1 MLTAEQLLQ
10 YMQEDAYKPL
20 TVEELEAAF
29 GLKGADEFKALV
41 KLLNSLEAD
50 GKIVRTRTNRYGVPQ
65 RMNLVRGRLEAH
77 PKGYGFVVPDDGTG
91 DDLYIHALDMKG
103 AMHND
108 IVLARVQRR
117 SRDGRAEGEIVRIVK
132 RANETVVGTY
142 RDEGGF
148 GLVLPDDRRITTDI
162 LIPPGVNMS
171 AKEGQKVVVRLTK
184 YPERRIS
191 AEGEVIEILGYKNDP
206 GVDILSVIRKYDL
219 PEQFPPEV
227 LAEAEAVPEDISP
240 EEIAGRRDLRDKV
253 IVTIDGEDAKDL
265 DDAVSVER
273 LPNGNWLLGVHIA
286 DVSYYVPEDSALDK
300 EAYRRGTSVYLV
312 DRVIPMLPHRLSNG
326 ICSLHPRVDRL
337 TITCEMEINEHGEV
351 VNHTIFPSVIRT
363 VERMTYRDVYVLL
376 KGMEME
382 EGLALEDRGGE
393 DGAPISGDDV
403 EDVRQLFPRLRQRYE
418 PLLPFFRDMER
429 LARLLR
435 AKRMRRGAIDFDF
448 PEAKVLVDDNGRP
461 VEILRKERTIAE
473 QIIEE
478 FMLAANE
485 TVAEHF
491 FWLQQPF
498 IYRVHEDP
506 DSDKMLAF
514 AQFIATFGYRLRGKA
529 NQVHPK
535 ALQAVLEEISG
546 TPEEQVISTV
556 MLRSLKQARYDEQN
570 LGHFGLAAQ
579 YYTHFTSPIRRYPDL
594 IVHRMIRK
602 VLLDGPI
609 SEEDAAKWRQKMP
622 EVAEHASI
630 RERIATEAER
640 ETDDLK
646 KAQWMA
652 ERIGETFDGII
663 SGVTSFGIFVQL
675 PNLVEGLVHVSY
687 MTDDYYHYLDG
698 QFTLVGERSG
708 KMYRIGD
715 EVRVRVMAV
724 DVDERRIDFEL
735 VESKARKRIKKGRVH
750 ELAAAAVKKE
760 RGKNKHNKVKK
771 SKKK

>member
-1 MLTAEQLLQ
+1 MLSEEQLLQ

-20 TVEELEAAF
+20 TVEELEAAL
-29 GLKGADEFKALV
+29 GLKTAEEFKALV
-41 KLLNSLEAD
+41 RLLNALEAD
-50 GKIVRTRTNRYGVPQ
+50 GKIVRTRMNRYGVPE

-77 PKGYGFVVPDDGTG
+77 PKGYGFVVPDDGSG
-91 DDLYIHALDMKG
+91 NDIYIHALDMKG
-103 AMHND
+103 AMHQD
-108 IVLARVQRR
+108 LVLARVHRWNP
-117 SRDGRAEGEIVRIVK
+117 DGRAEGEIVRIIK

-142 RDEGGF
+142 RDEGSF

-162 LIPPGVNMS
+162 LIPPGASMG

-184 YPERRIS
+184 YPERRLS
-191 AEGEVIEILGYKNDP
+191 AEGEVIEILGYKNEP
-206 GVDILSVIRKYDL
+206 GVDILSIIRKYDL

-227 LAEAEAVPEDISP
+227 LAEADAVPDTVSP
-240 EEIAGRRDLRDKV
+240 EEIARRRDLRDKI

-265 DDAVSVER
+265 DDAISVER
-273 LPNGNWLLGVHIA
+273 LDNGHWRLGVHIA

-312 DRVIPMLPHRLSNG
+312 DRVIPMLPPRLSNG

-337 TITCEMEINEHGEV
+337 TITCEMEIDERGEV
-351 VNHTIFPSVIRT
+351 VRHDIFPSVIRT

-376 KGMEME
+376 KGLAQE
-382 EGLALEDRGGE
+382 EGRLDE
-393 DGAPISGDDV
+393 
-403 EDVRQLFPRLRQRYE
+403 EDVFDEDAADEVEQHFPRLRQRYE
-418 PLLPFFRDMER
+418 PLLSFFRDAEQ
-429 LARLLR
+429 LARILR

-448 PEAKVLVDDNGRP
+448 PEAKILVDDTGKP

-491 FWLQQPF
+491 YWMQQPF

-514 AQFIATFGYRLRGKA
+514 AQFIASFGYRLHGKA
-529 NQVHPK
+529 NRVHPK
-535 ALQAVLEEISG
+535 ALQAVLEAIAG

-570 LGHFGLAAQ
+570 LGHFGLAAD

-594 IVHRMIRK
+594 VVHRMIRK
-602 VLLDGPI
+602 VLLEGPI
-609 SEEDAAKWRQKMP
+609 SEEEAEKWRQKMP
-622 EVAEHASI
+622 EVAEHSSI

-646 KAQWMA
+646 MAQWMA
-652 ERIGETFDGII
+652 EHIGETFDGIV

-675 PNLVEGLVHVSY
+675 PNLVEGMVHVSY

-698 QFTLVGERSG
+698 QYALIGERTG

-715 EVRVRVMAV
+715 EVQVRVLAV

-735 VESKARKRIKKGRVH
+735 VESQSRSRKKKKGRAK
-750 ELAAAAVKKE
+750 ERAAAA
-760 RGKNKHNKVKK
+760 KK
-771 SKKK
+771 SKKKKGKR

>member
-1 MLTAEQLLQ
+1 MLTEEQLLQ

-29 GLKGADEFKALV
+29 GLASAEEFKALV
-41 KLLNSLEAD
+41 QLLNTLEAE
-50 GKIVRTRTNRYGVPQ
+50 GKIVRTRANRYGVPE
-65 RMNLVRGRLEAH
+65 RMNLVRGRLDAH
-77 PKGYGFVVPDDGTG
+77 PKGYGFVVPDDGSG

-108 IVLARVQRR
+108 IVLARVHRR

-132 RANETVVGTY
+132 RAHETVVGTY
-142 RDEGGF
+142 RDEGSFGF
-148 GLVLPDDRRITTDI
+148 VLPDDRRITTDI
-162 LIPPGVNMS
+162 LIPKGAAMG
-171 AKEGQKVVVRLTK
+171 AQEGQKVVVRLTR
-184 YPERRIS
+184 YPERRLS
-191 AEGEVIEILGYKNDP
+191 AEGEVIEILGYKNEP

-219 PEQFPPEV
+219 PEQFPPDV

-240 EEIAGRRDLRDKV
+240 EDMAGRRDLRGKT

-265 DDAVSVER
+265 DDAISVER
-273 LPNGNWLLGVHIA
+273 LPNGHWLLGVHIA
-286 DVSYYVPEDSALDK
+286 DVSYYVREDSALDR

-312 DRVIPMLPHRLSNG
+312 DRVIPMLPPRLSNG

-337 TITCEMEINEHGEV
+337 TITCEMEINQHGEV
-351 VNHTIFPSVIRT
+351 VNHDIFPSVIRT

-376 KGMEME
+376 KGMAHE
-382 EGLALEDRGGE
+382 EGRDDEDAPDEDTLEEVQRE
-393 DGAPISGDDV
+393 
-403 EDVRQLFPRLRQRYE
+403 FPRLRQRYE
-418 PLLPFFRDMER
+418 PLLSFFRDVEQ
-429 LARLLR
+429 LARILR
-435 AKRMRRGAIDFDF
+435 EKRMRRGAIDFDF
-448 PEAKVLVDDNGRP
+448 PEAKILVDDTGRP

-491 FWLQQPF
+491 YWLQQPF

-506 DSDKMLAF
+506 DSDKMLSF
-514 AQFIATFGYRLRGKA
+514 AQFIATFGYRLHGKA
-529 NQVHPK
+529 NRVHPK
-535 ALQAVLEEISG
+535 ALQAVLEDIAD

-570 LGHFGLAAQ
+570 LGHFGLAAP

-594 IVHRMIRK
+594 VVHRMIRK
-602 VLLDGPI
+602 VLLDGPMR
-609 SEEDAAKWRQKMP
+609 EEEAEKWRQKMP

-646 KAQWMA
+646 MAQWMS
-652 ERIGETFDGII
+652 EHIGETFDGII

-675 PNLVEGLVHVSY
+675 PNLVEGMVHVSY

-698 QFTLVGERSG
+698 QYALVGERSG

-715 EVRVRVMAV
+715 EVRVRVMDV

-735 VESKARKRIKKGRVH
+735 VESKGRTRKKKGRQA
-750 ELAAAAVKKE
+750 LAATSAQGRSKGKK
-760 RGKNKHNKVKK
+760 GKGKR
-771 SKKK
+771 